1 MVGVMNGRVLSE
13 KSANMFTLIAL
24 QHVIFRFL
32 NTFYYLFFPS
42 MLDLFPTFLLKYC

>member
-32 NTFYYLFFPS
+32 NAFYYLFFAS
-42 MLDLFPTFLLKYC
+42 ILDLFPTFLLKYC